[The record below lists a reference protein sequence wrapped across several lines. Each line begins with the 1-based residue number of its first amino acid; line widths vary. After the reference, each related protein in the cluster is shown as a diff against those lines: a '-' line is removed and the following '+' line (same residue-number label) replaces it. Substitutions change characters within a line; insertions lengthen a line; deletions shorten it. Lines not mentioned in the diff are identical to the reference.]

1 MFAVQPADAPKS
13 DIWQALADPTRRTL
27 IDRLAGGA
35 RTTSQLCE
43 GMPMSR
49 FGVMKH
55 LGILERAG
63 LVIARR
69 HGRLRLNHLNAAP
82 LRALSTRWL
91 SARAE
96 RLADL
101 ALNLADSLGDE
112 AMSQDNPGAQ
122 ADPVGQ
128 IDPMGASGVVDV
140 ALEWPVAASPQRLW
154 RALFEQPERWWPAGH
169 RAVGGDARMHFE
181 PKLGARLREES
192 ESGGGIIWYE
202 VIAIEPMRSVDLF
215 GHLAARYGGP
225 ASSLLHIEIVPGTKD
240 GSSILKLT
248 DSVFGRVGPNLRA
261 SLTSGWQAI
270 VGEGLVAHVAKGD
283 GS

>member
-1 MFAVQPADAPKS
+1 MFAVQPSDAPKP
-13 DIWQALADPTRRTL
+13 DIWQALADPTRRML

-91 SARAE
+91 SAHAE

-101 ALNLADSLGDE
+101 AINLADSTGDQ
-112 AMSQDNPGAQ
+112 AMSQN
-122 ADPVGQ
+122 DPS
-128 IDPMGASGVVDV
+128 GASGVVDV

-154 RALFEQPERWWPAGH
+154 RALFEQPESWWPAGH
-169 RAVGGDARMHFE
+169 RALGGEAKMRFE

-192 ESGGGIIWYE
+192 ESGGGLVWYE
-202 VIAIEPMRSVDLF
+202 VIAIDPMRSVDLS

-225 ASSLLHIEIVPGTKD
+225 ASSLVHIEIVPGEAE

-248 DSVFGRVGPNLRA
+248 DSLFGRVGPNLRA

-270 VGEGLVAHVAKGD
+270 IGEGLVVHAAKGD

>member
-1 MFAVQPADAPKS
+1 MFAVQPDDAPKP
-13 DIWQALADPTRRTL
+13 DIWQALADPTRRAL
-27 IDRLAGGA
+27 IDRLTGGA

-91 SARAE
+91 SAHAE

-101 ALNLADSLGDE
+101 VFNLADSAGDQ
-112 AMSQDNPGAQ
+112 AMTQDNPGAQ
-122 ADPVGQ
+122 ADPA
-128 IDPMGASGVVDV
+128 GASGVVDV

-154 RALFEQPERWWPAGH
+154 TALFEQPESWWPAGH
-169 RAVGGDARMHFE
+169 RAVGGGARMRFE
-181 PKLGARLREES
+181 PRLGAQLREES
-192 ESGGGIIWYE
+192 ESGGGLIWYE
-202 VIAIEPMRSVDLF
+202 VIAIDPMRSVDLS

-225 ASSLLHIEIVPGTKD
+225 ASSLLHIEIVPGAEE

-248 DSVFGRVGPNLRA
+248 DSLFGRVGPNLRA

-270 VGEGLVAHVAKGD
+270 VGEGLVAFAATGAE
-283 GS
+283 